1 MNNSHAGPLALGA
14 MLRVEGIL
22 AARRPKLLKC
32 GQLVK
37 TGARTG

>member
-22 AARRPKLLKC
+22 GSTAPKAPQVRAA
-32 GQLVK
+32 G
-37 TGARTG
+37 